1 MTKNK
6 RPANIIHTSLETFE
20 QEVLEMS
27 RLKPVLVD
35 FWADW
40 CSPCIVLAPILDT
53 VAVEYTDELVIA
65 KLEVDEG
72 ENMKLA
78 GHYRVRG
85 FPTVILFRDGQEIAR
100 FSGAK
105 PKSQIEA
112 FIGSNT

>member
-1 MTKNK
+1 MTKSSMT
-6 RPANIIHTSLETFE
+6 ANVIHTSLETFD
-20 QEVLEMS
+20 QDVLEVS
-27 RLKPVLVD
+27 KLKPVLVD

-40 CSPCIVLAPILDT
+40 CSPCIVLAPILDA
-53 VAVEYTDELVIA
+53 VAIEYAEQLVIA

-85 FPTVILFRDGQEIAR
+85 FPTVILFRDGEEVAR

-105 PKSQIEA
+105 PKQQIEI
-112 FIGSNT
+112 FIDSNT